1 MFGGR
6 DDGAK
11 ESSKKVV
18 SVNMLTVYAKQ
29 LQLHVDTSSSN
40 RRAGT
45 SEGRM
50 PEGRRQGFG

>member
-40 RRAGT
+40 T
-45 SEGRM
+45 TGRHLRIKI
-50 PEGRRQGFG
+50 P